1 MPNRTCSYTH
11 FQHGVGWGGVGM
23 LTFVSSW
30 RRHACYAEHVVRW
43 RCVRSVEV
51 EHATAATLIMGWG
64 GVGWGCQRISCVLVT
79 CFEECIIIIYNGCH
93 TSVDSV
99 FHHGNDKVHPNGDK
113 NHPLI
118 SYVGHYWICLVW

>member
-1 MPNRTCSYTH
+1 M
-11 FQHGVGWGGVGM
+11 G
-23 LTFVSSW
+23 
-30 RRHACYAEHVVRW
+30 W
-43 RCVRSVEV
+43 RCERSVEV
-51 EHATAATLIMGWG
+51 EHATAATLIMGWEWG
-64 GVGWGCQRISCVLVT
+64 GMGWGCQRISCVLVT

-118 SYVGHYWICLVW
+118 SYVGHYWICLV